1 MHLTV
6 RMLYS
11 QCHALSVK
19 NQVSLSV
26 FTHVDNFLTA
36 LYHLYIV
43 ISPQQTRYKLTII
56 ELTLFIC
63 LLSSHRSRKL
73 KNKYGDSTM

>member
-11 QCHALSVK
+11 QCHALK
-19 NQVSLSV
+19 KQVSLPV

-63 LLSSHRSRKL
+63 LLSSHRWKI
-73 KNKYGDSTM
+73 